1 MSERR
6 DIGLSFCDDDRMATM
21 LFRRY
26 RLLTLLILL
35 LVCCGL
41 RAEQVAKLPPPSNYV
56 SDFAHVLSPQV
67 TDQTNTLCLQLQQ
80 RAKAQLFVVTIK
92 SLEEEPVDQF
102 ANDLFHKWGIG
113 DKATNRGIL
122 LLLVTED
129 HRGRIEVGLGLEGV
143 VTDSISGRIGRG
155 LSPAIKSNDFNT
167 AVING
172 SQELAG
178 LIAADAKVT
187 LDNTQ
192 ELPPE
197 PVRQQESPGGRI
209 IGWLVVFAIFL
220 LISRIFGGRGGRGGY
235 YGGYWGGGGGGGWG
249 GGGGGGGFS
258 GGGGGDSG
266 GGGASF

>member
-1 MSERR
+1 
-6 DIGLSFCDDDRMATM
+6 MATM
-21 LFRRY
+21 LLRRY
-26 RLLTLLILL
+26 RLLTLLVLL

-41 RAEQVAKLPPPSNYV
+41 RAEEVAKLPPPSNYV

-92 SLEEEPVDQF
+92 SLEEEPIDQF

-155 LSPAIKSNDFNT
+155 LRPAIQQNDFNT
-167 AVING
+167 AVLDG
-172 SQELAG
+172 TQELAG

-187 LDNTQ
+187 LDSNTKQ
-192 ELPPE
+192 LPPE
-197 PVRQQESPGGRI
+197 PVERESSPGGHI
-209 IGWLVVFAIFL
+209 IGWLVVIAIFL
-220 LISRIFGGRGGRGGY
+220 LISRVFGGRGGGRGGF
-235 YGGYWGGGGGGGWG
+235 YGGYWGGGGGWGGGGWG
-249 GGGGGGGFS
+249 GGGC
-258 GGGGGDSG
+258 
-266 GGGASF
+266 

>member
-1 MSERR
+1 MTKMLVRR
-6 DIGLSFCDDDRMATM
+6 C
-21 LFRRY
+21 
-26 RLLTLLILL
+26 RLLTLLLVL
-35 LVCCGL
+35 FVCCGL

-56 SDFAHVLSPQV
+56 SDFAHVLSPDV
-67 TDQTNTLCLQLQQ
+67 INQTNTLCLQVEQ

-92 SLEEEPVDQF
+92 TLEGEPIEEF
-102 ANDLFHKWGIG
+102 ANELFHKWGIG

-155 LSPAIKSNDFNT
+155 LKPAIVSNDFNT
-167 AVING
+167 AVTDG

-187 LDNTQ
+187 LENTK

-197 PVRQQESPGGRI
+197 PVERRSSPGGHI
-209 IGWLVVFAIFL
+209 IGWLVVIAIFL
-220 LISRIFGGRGGRGGY
+220 LISRVFGGRGGRY
-235 YGGYWGGGGGGGWG
+235 YGGYWGGGGGWGGVVG
-249 GGGGGGGFS
+249 FGGGGGGGFG

>member
-1 MSERR
+1 MT
-6 DIGLSFCDDDRMATM
+6 TM
-21 LFRRY
+21 PVRRY
-26 RLLTLLILL
+26 RLLALIFVL
-35 LVCCGL
+35 LVCCCGS
-41 RAEQVAKLPPPSNYV
+41 RAEQVAKLPAPSNYV
-56 SDFAHVLSPQV
+56 SDFARVLSPQV
-67 TDQTNTLCLQLQQ
+67 TEQTNALCGQLEQ
-80 RAKAQLFVVTIK
+80 RAKAQLFVVTIRT
-92 SLEEEPVDQF
+92 LEDEPIEEF

-155 LSPAIKSNDFNT
+155 LRPAIQSNDFNT
-167 AVING
+167 AVTDG

-187 LDNTQ
+187 LDNTK

-197 PVRQQESPGGRI
+197 PVERVASPGSRI
-209 IGWLVVFAIFL
+209 IGWLVVIAIFL
-220 LISRIFGGRGGRGGY
+220 LISRIFGGRGGRRGGY
-235 YGGYWGGGGGGGWG
+235 YGGYWGGGGGWGSGGGWG

>member
-1 MSERR
+1 
-6 DIGLSFCDDDRMATM
+6 MATM
-21 LFRRY
+21 LVRRY
-26 RLLTLLILL
+26 RLLTLLVLL

-56 SDFAHVLSPQV
+56 SDFAHVLSPEI

-80 RAKAQLFVVTIK
+80 RAHAQLFVVTIK
-92 SLEEEPVDQF
+92 SLEDEPIDQF

-122 LLLVTED
+122 LLLATED

-143 VTDSISGRIGRG
+143 VTDSIAGRIGRG
-155 LSPAIKSNDFNT
+155 LRPAIQSNDFNT

-178 LIAADAKVT
+178 IIAADAKVT
-187 LDNTQ
+187 LDNTR

-197 PVRQQESPGGRI
+197 PVRQQQSPGGRI
-209 IGWLVVFAIFL
+209 IGWLVVIAIFL
-220 LISRIFGGRGGRGGY
+220 LVSRVFGGRGGRGGGY
-235 YGGYWGGGGGGGWG
+235 YGGYWGGGGGGWG

>member
-1 MSERR
+1 MPA
-6 DIGLSFCDDDRMATM
+6 GFVVTDRMTIM
-21 LFRRY
+21 VVRRY
-26 RLLTLLILL
+26 RLLTLLLILL
-35 LVCCGL
+35 VGCCGL
-41 RAEQVAKLPPPSNYV
+41 RAEQLAKLPPPSNYV
-56 SDFAHVLSPQV
+56 NDFAHVLSPQV
-67 TDQTNTLCLQLQQ
+67 TDQTNTLCLQLEQ

-92 SLEEEPVDQF
+92 TLEDEPIEEF

-155 LSPAIKSNDFNT
+155 LRPAIQRNDFNT
-167 AVING
+167 AVMDG

-187 LDNTQ
+187 LDNTK

-197 PVRQQESPGGRI
+197 PVEHPQSGGSRI
-209 IGWLVVFAIFL
+209 IGWLVVIAIFL
-220 LISRIFGGRGGRGGY
+220 LISRVFGGRGGRRGGY
-235 YGGYWGGGGGGGWG
+235 FKGR
-249 GGGGGGGFS
+249 
-258 GGGGGDSG
+258 
-266 GGGASF
+266 

>member
-1 MSERR
+1 M
-6 DIGLSFCDDDRMATM
+6 GLSFCDDDRMATM
-21 LFRRY
+21 LLRRY
-26 RLLTLLILL
+26 RLLTLLVLL
-35 LVCCGL
+35 FVCCGL

-92 SLEEEPVDQF
+92 SLEDEPVDQF

-155 LSPAIKSNDFNT
+155 LRPAIQSNDFNT

-178 LIAADAKVT
+178 IIAADAKVT
-187 LDNTQ
+187 LDNTR

-197 PVRQQESPGGRI
+197 PVRQQESPGARI

-220 LISRIFGGRGGRGGY
+220 LISRVFGGRGGRGGY
-235 YGGYWGGGGGGGWG
+235 YGGYWGGGGGGWG

>member
-1 MSERR
+1 MAKMLVRR
-6 DIGLSFCDDDRMATM
+6 S
-21 LFRRY
+21 
-26 RLLTLLILL
+26 RLLALVFLPFFWVL
-35 LVCCGL
+35 LVCSGL
-41 RAEQVAKLPPPSNYV
+41 WAEQVAKLPAPSNYV
-56 SDFAHVLSPQV
+56 SDFAHVLSAPV
-67 TDQTNTLCLQLQQ
+67 TDQTNALCYQLQE
-80 RAKAQLFVVTIK
+80 RAHAQLFVVTIK
-92 SLEEEPVDQF
+92 TLEDEPIEEF

-155 LSPAIKSNDFNT
+155 LRPAMNANDWDT
-167 AVING
+167 AVLDG

-187 LDNTQ
+187 LDNTKA
-192 ELPPE
+192 LPPE
-197 PVRQQESPGGRI
+197 PAQRNSPGSGI
-209 IGWLVVFAIFL
+209 IGWLIVFAIFL
-220 LISRIFGGRGGRGGY
+220 LFSRIFGRRGRRSGY
-235 YGGYWGGGGGGGWG
+235 YGGYWGGGGWGGGGGGW
-249 GGGGGGGFS
+249 GGGGGGFS

>member
-1 MSERR
+1 MT
-6 DIGLSFCDDDRMATM
+6 GM
-21 LFRRY
+21 LVRRY
-26 RLLTLLILL
+26 RLLALLAML
-35 LVCCGL
+35 LVCLGL

-56 SDFAHVLSPQV
+56 SDFAHVLSPEV
-67 TDQTNTLCLQLQQ
+67 TDQTDALCYQLQQ
-80 RAKAQLFVVTIK
+80 RAHAQLFVVTIK
-92 SLEEEPVDQF
+92 TLEDEPIEEF

-122 LLLVTED
+122 LLLVTQD

-155 LSPAIKSNDFNT
+155 LRPAMYANDWDK
-167 AVING
+167 AARNG

-178 LIAADAKVT
+178 IIAADAKVT
-187 LDNTQ
+187 LDNTKA
-192 ELPPE
+192 LPPE
-197 PVRQQESPGGRI
+197 PAQHNSSGSGI
-209 IGWLVVFAIFL
+209 IGWLIVFAIFL
-220 LISRIFGGRGGRGGY
+220 LISGVFGRRGRRGGY
-235 YGGYWGGGGGGGWG
+235 YGGYWGGGGWGGGGGGW